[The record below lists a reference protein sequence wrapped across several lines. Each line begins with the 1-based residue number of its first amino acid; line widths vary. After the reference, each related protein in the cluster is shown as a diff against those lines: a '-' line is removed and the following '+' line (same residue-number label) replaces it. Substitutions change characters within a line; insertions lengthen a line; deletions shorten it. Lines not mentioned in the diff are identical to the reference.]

1 MREGDEAH
9 HGPPPAGP
17 GGSSGSATGW
27 RRHRRWLIGQAVVW
41 VLVAVVLRVA
51 VVPGESCP
59 PVSAP
64 AVQRAIGEGA
74 AWLVRGQRDD
84 GRFLYGY
91 FSSRDEVSFEYNSTR
106 HAGVLDAL
114 YRVGRIGAADA
125 GLRYVRANLIRH
137 DDWTAFAPPGEDANV
152 GANALVVV
160 AFVHRRQ
167 ATGDERFDGLARRL
181 GRFLRAQQ
189 RADGSILQ
197 YWRPATGRSVP
208 GVVGKFAT
216 GEAFYAFAL
225 LRGAFPQEGWER
237 PAHRV
242 ADYLATRRDEA
253 EGHSVRQPD
262 HWAAYGLAEL
272 APAGLTDVE
281 AEYARWLAG
290 YFGFLVRLESQ
301 RVGRP
306 LNPFSE
312 SGAALGTVGEATAA
326 LRRLAREDPRLADL
340 RDDLGERS
348 ACLTGI
354 LLDRQVASADA
365 NPRARG
371 AWFDEGYTQMDDQQ
385 HALAALVGFREAR
398 R

>member
-1 MREGDEAH
+1 V
-9 HGPPPAGP
+9 
-17 GGSSGSATGW
+17 SSTGW
-27 RRHRRWLIGQAVVW
+27 RRHRPWLIRQAVVW
-41 VLVAVVLRVA
+41 VLAAAVLRVA

-64 AVQRAIGEGA
+64 AVQRGIGEGA

-91 FSSRDEVSFEYNSTR
+91 FSSRDEVSSEYNSTR

-114 YRVGRIGAADA
+114 YRLGRIRAADA
-125 GLRYVRANLIRH
+125 GLRYVRDNLIRH
-137 DDWTAFAPPGEDANV
+137 DGWTAFAPPGEDANV

-160 AFVHRRQ
+160 ALMHRRQ
-167 ATGDERFDGLARRL
+167 ATHDERFDGLTRRL
-181 GRFLRAQQ
+181 GRFLLAQG
-189 RADGSILQ
+189 RDDGSILQ

-208 GVVGKFAT
+208 GVFGKFST
-216 GEAFYAFAL
+216 GEAFYALAL
-225 LRGAFPQEGWER
+225 LRGAFPEEGWER

-242 ADYLATRRDEA
+242 AGYLATRRDEA
-253 EGHSVRQPD
+253 EGHSVRQAD

-281 AEYARWLAG
+281 AGYARWLAG

-301 RVGRP
+301 RVSRP

-312 SGAALGTVGEATAA
+312 SGASLGTVGEATAA
-326 LRRLAREDPRLADL
+326 LRRLAGEDPRLADL
-340 RDDLGERS
+340 REVLGERS
-348 ACLTGI
+348 ACITGI
-354 LLDRQVASADA
+354 LLDRQAVPANE

-385 HALAALVGFREAR
+385 HAVAALLGSREAGG
-398 R
+398 